1 MKQLTAVVEVN
12 TAVEC
17 HHFLTLREPY
27 DEIKTLCQG
36 VIIYYV
42 IKREGGRRGV
52 CFIKSKFD
60 MTWNQF
66 FFYLVLATN
75 ISNAWFFL
83 VRFTKPT

>member
-12 TAVEC
+12 TAAEC

-42 IKREGGRRGV
+42 IKWEGGRWGGLL
-52 CFIKSKFD
+52 
-60 MTWNQF
+60 
-66 FFYLVLATN
+66 Y
-75 ISNAWFFL
+75 
-83 VRFTKPT
+83 